1 MKITTIRY
9 HRGNVLVLDAL
20 QRAAKWWQG
29 RNRSPLRIQT
39 SSEGAPLY
47 HVHRHAVTQAH
58 TCSENNILWKNVWKE
73 LKVWIDLTQSF
84 ILNGIWWFVVVVV
97 FVVPTIQYST
107 TVQKLF
113 ENSFRRFRSRSHALS
128 SGLTSKNASKK
139 NSPQAAKETAH
150 VNAISYQS
158 FLWVF
163 VNEFMSSIVSTNAEG
178 RLLESA
184 EERSRITQ
192 LIVVANYE
200 MRWTR

>member
-1 MKITTIRY
+1 MY
-9 HRGNVLVLDAL
+9 L
-20 QRAAKWWQG
+20 
-29 RNRSPLRIQT
+29 
-39 SSEGAPLY
+39 
-47 HVHRHAVTQAH
+47 
-58 TCSENNILWKNVWKE
+58 
-73 LKVWIDLTQSF
+73 
-84 ILNGIWWFVVVVV
+84 
-97 FVVPTIQYST
+97 QYST

-113 ENSFRRFRSRSHALS
+113 ENSFRRFRSRSHAQSHALS

-139 NSPQAAKETAH
+139 NSPQAAKGTAH